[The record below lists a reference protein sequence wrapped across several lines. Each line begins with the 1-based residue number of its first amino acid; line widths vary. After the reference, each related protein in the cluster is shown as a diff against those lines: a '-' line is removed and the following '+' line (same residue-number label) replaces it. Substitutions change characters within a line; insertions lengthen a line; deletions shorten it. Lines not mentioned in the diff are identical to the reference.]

1 MKAGQAGAAREYV
14 LFLFLL
20 GKIVK
25 ILKKKDN
32 LILFFFCFSKFAE
45 DISTRALPGRG
56 AKARTRI
63 ARTTGRERRTA

>member
-45 DISTRALPGRG
+45 DMSTRPLPGRG
-56 AKARTRI
+56 AKARVRI
-63 ARTTGRERRTA
+63 AGTIERTRQPA